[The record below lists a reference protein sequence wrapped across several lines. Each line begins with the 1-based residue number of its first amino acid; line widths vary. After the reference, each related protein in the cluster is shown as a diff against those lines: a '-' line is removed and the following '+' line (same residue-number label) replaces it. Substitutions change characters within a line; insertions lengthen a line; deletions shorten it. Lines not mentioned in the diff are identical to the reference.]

1 MQQPRPFL
9 IGGQWRHGETVVPVN
24 NPFTGQLLAE
34 VSSAS
39 SADAEAASRRIDDPR
54 ELEKQV
60 PGLRLVTAVSFLTM
74 PELVKLLLHSRA
86 QAMLYGVLARFAW
99 YRRSM
104 QHLRYDF

>member
-1 MQQPRPFL
+1 MRSAFL
-9 IGGQWRHGETVVPVN
+9 VVALIFCLGFGGMTAAV
-24 NPFTGQLLAE
+24 A
-34 VSSAS
+34 
-39 SADAEAASRRIDDPR
+39 ADSGFDIF
-54 ELEKQV
+54 
-60 PGLRLVTAVSFLTM
+60 TAVSFLTM